1 MPRRGLGKGLSALI
15 PEEPASGKEQIVEIE
30 ITQISASPNQPRQ
43 DFSEESIK
51 ELAASITQHGLVQPI
66 VVRRSGVGYQV
77 VAGERRLRAAKE
89 AGLASIGA
97 IVRDVSDADALQIAL
112 IENLQR
118 EDLNPLEEAE
128 AYRRLIQDFGLT
140 QEEVADRVAKSR
152 PQVANILRL
161 LQLEPQVREMV
172 RRNVLSVG
180 HARALLAVDNLTV
193 QKAAAERMVEKGLSV
208 REAEAHISAL
218 IGRAQ
223 RVIRSRE
230 HRDRQPE
237 MVDIE
242 SRLRNALGTRVRISG
257 DGRRGKLEI
266 HYFSPEELER
276 VVDAILLVSQEAAA
290 TSNKRP

>member
-15 PEEPASGKEQIVEIE
+15 PEEPTSSKEQIVEIE
-30 ITQISASPNQPRQ
+30 ITQISTSPNQPRQ

-66 VVRRSGVGYQV
+66 VVRRSGTGYQV

-89 AGLASIGA
+89 AGLTSIGA
-97 IVRDVSDADALQIAL
+97 VVRDVSDADALQIAL

-118 EDLNPLEEAE
+118 EDLNPMEEAE

-152 PQVANILRL
+152 PQVTNILRL
-161 LQLEPQVREMV
+161 LQLEPQVQEMV

-180 HARALLAVDNLTV
+180 HGRALLAVDNLMV

-223 RVIRSRE
+223 RIIKTRE
-230 HRDRQPE
+230 HREREAE

-242 SRLRNALGTRVRISG
+242 SRLRNALGTKVRITG
-257 DGRRGKLEI
+257 DSRRGKLEI

-276 VVDAILLVSQEAAA
+276 VIEAILLVSQEAAA
-290 TSNKRP
+290 TSGRRP

>member
-15 PEEPASGKEQIVEIE
+15 PEEPVSGKEQIVEIE
-30 ITQISASPNQPRQ
+30 IAQVSASPNQPRQ

-66 VVRRSGVGYQV
+66 VVRRWGAGYQV
-77 VAGERRLRAAKE
+77 VAGERRLRAAKK

-118 EDLNPLEEAE
+118 EDLNPMEEAE

-140 QEEVADRVAKSR
+140 QEDVADRVAKSR

-161 LQLEPQVREMV
+161 LQLEPQVQEMV

-218 IGRAQ
+218 IGREQ

-242 SRLRNALGTRVRISG
+242 SRLRNALGTRVRITG
-257 DGRRGKLEI
+257 DSRRGKLEI

-290 TSNKRP
+290 TSNRRP